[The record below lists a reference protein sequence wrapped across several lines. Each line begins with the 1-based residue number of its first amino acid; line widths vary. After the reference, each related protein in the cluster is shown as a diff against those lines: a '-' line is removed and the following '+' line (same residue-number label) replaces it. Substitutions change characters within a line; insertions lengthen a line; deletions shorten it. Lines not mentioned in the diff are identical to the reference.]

1 MLPFSFILSATML
14 ASHKIATLDTLPE
27 IEAKYYTTKDVSDI
41 LEITEYTVRKKIRNG
56 DLKAETFPG
65 HAGYRI
71 KHEELQD
78 YISRHHNL
86 NTLEKFTASS
96 PENFSFAIEKL
107 EEHLKQNP
115 ESFIDSKS
123 LQTFIDGKK
132 IDLDGL
138 NLRLRLL
145 ELDEENSI
153 DFQRKKLS
161 LELAINQLKAEIK
174 AYEMFKLSAEQ
185 KNQSR

>member
-1 MLPFSFILSATML
+1 MLPLPFILSATIF
-14 ASHKIATLDTLPE
+14 ASHKIATPDILSE
-27 IEAKYYTTKDVSDI
+27 IETRYYTTKEVSDI

-56 DLKAETFPG
+56 DLKAEIFPG

-71 KHEELQD
+71 KHEDLQD

-96 PENFSFAIEKL
+96 PENFSLAVEKL

-115 ESFIDSKS
+115 KSFIDAKT

-145 ELDEENSI
+145 ELDEENST

-174 AYEMFKLSAEQ
+174 AYEMFKLSGEQ

>member
-1 MLPFSFILSATML
+1 MV
-14 ASHKIATLDTLPE
+14 KR
-27 IEAKYYTTKDVSDI
+27 Y
-41 LEITEYTVRKKIRNG
+41 
-56 DLKAETFPG
+56 
-65 HAGYRI
+65 
-71 KHEELQD
+71 
-78 YISRHHNL
+78 
-86 NTLEKFTASS
+86 
-96 PENFSFAIEKL
+96 
-107 EEHLKQNP
+107 
-115 ESFIDSKS
+115 
-123 LQTFIDGKK
+123 
-132 IDLDGL
+132 LDGL